1 MVDHNLEAEFSIES
15 LKKRLFEIEKAKAD
29 KKAAI
34 NGTRPSTKRAQGNEG
49 PRNNSA
55 PPPRPMKRSKYPSRG
70 RRERASQAPN
80 RVSRYM
86 GPYNLPNQTAYD
98 PGVPAYTFGP
108 RHGAYVPTA
117 HQIPQQH
124 YGLPGGSALN
134 TSAVPQPQ
142 LVGSYGSS
150 TYGMPGGGVPTS
162 AGPPVGSHGS
172 QSVYG
177 AYDYGVTN
185 TSYQPPYAQ

>member
-1 MVDHNLEAEFSIES
+1 MVDHDLEAEFSIES

-34 NGTRPSTKRAQGNEG
+34 NGTRPSKRAQGNEA
-49 PRNNSA
+49 PRNNGA
-55 PPPRPMKRSKYPSRG
+55 PPLRPMKRSKYPSRG
-70 RRERASQAPN
+70 RGERASHAPN
-80 RVSRYM
+80 RVSRYR
-86 GPYNLPNQTAYD
+86 GPYNLPNQTAYN
-98 PGVPAYTFGP
+98 PGVPASTYGP
-108 RHGAYVPTA
+108 RYGAYVPTA

-150 TYGMPGGGVPTS
+150 TYGMPGGGAPTS
-162 AGPPVGSHGS
+162 AEPPVGSHGS

-177 AYDYGVTN
+177 TYNYGVTN